1 MSAGIMEN
9 DWMMSG
15 NGVRPWHGIGT
26 VVEDAPTSDEAIKIA
41 KLDWKIEQFP
51 VYANG
56 NVIPEHFAN
65 VRMDTNE
72 ALGIVKSRYRILQ
85 NDEAFSFVDG
95 IVGNNEVECRY
106 ETAGSLFNGRKI
118 FLLVKLPNI
127 DLLGDDIEN
136 YLFFTNSHDGTSAL
150 TAGISNVRVVC
161 NNTLQMALRGAKR
174 TWSCR
179 HTINIEDRKK
189 EAQESLGLAVKYLD
203 TMQETAEQMAWK
215 KVDAEQFFRNLF
227 DKNPTNLSD
236 KNKKKTVESIYNIYN
251 SKDDLANFKGTAW
264 GVYNAVADFVS
275 NSEPLRNTSTF
286 KENKLNGFFNGYTL
300 LNVSQNMLMTA

>member
-161 NNTLQMALRGAKR
+161 NNTLQMALKGAKR

-203 TMQETAEQMAWK
+203 TMQDTAEQMAWK
-215 KVDAEQFFRNLF
+215 KVDAELFFRNLF
-227 DKNPTNLSD
+227 EKNPTNLSD
-236 KNKKKTVESIYNIYN
+236 KNKKKTIESIYNIYN